1 MDASSALRL
10 LVGLGN
16 PGSRYEGTRHNVGF
30 EAVDRLL
37 RAAGGRWKRATSTG
51 VSAEIVLEG
60 CPLTLLKPLTYMN
73 LSGGSVRA
81 WVDSLAIDRSAVLVY
96 VDDVALP
103 LGRLR
108 LRPGGSSGGH
118 RGLQSI
124 IDALRGED
132 FPRMRIGIHPEATL
146 ERLEDFVLSRFSDD
160 ETKTV
165 NHVLDRVVAAT
176 RTVLTEGMA
185 KAQSLFNAA
194 VDSPS
199 GAGGPE
205 P

>member
-1 MDASSALRL
+1 M
-10 LVGLGN
+10 
-16 PGSRYEGTRHNVGF
+16 GF